1 MKKTFEEV
9 VVLRR
14 IGILFSVFILFMFF
28 NTDEIQAAKKLSD
41 VNTYSE
47 EINYLNEMGIIQGY
61 KDGSFKPNR
70 NVTNTHVAV
79 MLGRALKLDLSNPPD
94 PGFKDV
100 PKSHYAY
107 KEIAAAAEAGIFPK
121 GHYFYPSKP
130 STRQSMARA
139 LVVGFNLSGDR
150 NVSFPDVPSSNE
162 YKDYISTLAS
172 NEITTGYTDGTFKPK
187 NELSR
192 AHFSVF
198 VARSLN
204 DKFKAKK
211 SQTLTSS
218 EIVKMHDKR
227 VVTIETEYGSGSG
240 VLVGNGIIL
249 TNEHVIEGITE
260 GEIVFN
266 DGKRVE
272 VLGIVAKDVDKDLAL
287 IKIAEDIRFEKVST
301 RAFEQLVK
309 GEKVVAIGSPY
320 GFMNT
325 VSEGLISGLRSDDD
339 VKVIQTSAS
348 ITYGSSG
355 GGLFD
360 AFGNLV
366 GITTYGSYESS
377 ANLNFAVSISEA
389 SQWDSILAMPYD
401 SIDILP
407 EEPIEPS
414 LEMTE
419 EIFRNLVPGM
429 TKAEVKALE
438 TGGLT
443 NETAD
448 SLTFNDADYFGF
460 PVELMYTFE
469 NDELVTIRYSFL
481 ELQTLNLDELD
492 IFFLDILDLMEME
505 LGTADT
511 YDFDWADD
519 NTLAAY
525 WESDYTALL
534 NVSTD
539 DHNVANIVI
548 ISE

>member
-1 MKKTFEEV
+1 M
-9 VVLRR
+9 LRR
-14 IGILFSVFILFMFF
+14 IWILFSVFILFMFF
-28 NTDEIQAAKKLSD
+28 NTDEMQAAKKFSD

-94 PGFKDV
+94 PGYKDV
-100 PKSHYAY
+100 PKNHYAY
-107 KEIAAAAEAGIFPK
+107 KEIAAAAEVGIFPK
-121 GHYFYPSKP
+121 GRHFYPSKP

-139 LVVGFNLSGDR
+139 LVVGFHLSGDR

-204 DKFKAKK
+204 DKFKAKN
-211 SQTLTSS
+211 SQPLTSS

-249 TNEHVIEGITE
+249 TNEHVIEGITD

-266 DGKRVE
+266 DGKRVD
-272 VLGIVAKDVDKDLAL
+272 VLGIVAKDVNKDLAL
-287 IKIAEDIRFEKVST
+287 IKIAEDVRFEKVRT
-301 RAFEQLVK
+301 RGFEQLVK

-325 VSEGLISGLRSDDD
+325 VSEGLISGLRNYEE
-339 VKVIQTSAS
+339 VQIIQTSAS

-360 AFGNLV
+360 VFGNLV
-366 GITTYGSYESS
+366 GITTSGSYESS

-401 SIDILP
+401 SIDVLP
-407 EEPIEPS
+407 EEPMEPS
-414 LEMTE
+414 PEMTE

-448 SLTFNDADYFGF
+448 SLTFSDADYFGF
-460 PVELMYTFE
+460 PVELIYTFE

-481 ELQTLNLDELD
+481 ELQTLTMDELD

-519 NTLAAY
+519 HTLAAY
-525 WESDYTALL
+525 WESEYTALL